1 MAVKPYDLKQVV
13 CNFGPVIFKGF
24 AEGSAISIT
33 FEANI
38 FDSVVGAD
46 GETTRS
52 RTNNNNAKATVSLM
66 QTSTAHAQMVLQ
78 TLRNAALS
86 GILYPFYLAS
96 PLTGEV
102 YESAQAYVEKL
113 PDAGFEMAAGAREWV
128 IYLPDCKQ
136 SPFEVLAI

>member
-1 MAVKPYDLKQVV
+1 MALKTYDLKLVT
-13 CNFGPVIFKGF
+13 CNFGPVLFKGF
-24 AEGSAISIT
+24 AEGSAISIA

-38 FDSVVGAD
+38 FDAVVGAD

-66 QTSTAHAQMVLQ
+66 QTSTAHAQMVQ
-78 TLRNAALS
+78 ATLRNAALS
-86 GILYPFYLAS
+86 GVTFPFYLVS
-96 PLTGEV
+96 PATQEV
-102 YESAQAYVEKL
+102 YDCAQAYVEKL
-113 PDAGFEMAAGAREWV
+113 PDGSFEMAAGTREWV